1 MADLKEAVRDRLS
14 RVKTNVSNLKN
25 YQIFVKG
32 EGEIALRTK
41 NCAGRPRAKIEM
53 AEDGLAVDLTDIFL
67 VLGVAVA
74 ARVLAGIIDDLF

>member
-25 YQIFVKG
+25 YQIFIKG